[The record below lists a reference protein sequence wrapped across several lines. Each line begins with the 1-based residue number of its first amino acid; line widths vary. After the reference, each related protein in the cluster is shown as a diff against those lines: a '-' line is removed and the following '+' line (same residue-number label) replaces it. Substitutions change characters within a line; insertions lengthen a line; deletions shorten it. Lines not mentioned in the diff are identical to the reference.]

1 MKAIRMFALGSFTAA
16 MMLTVSLANAATDG
30 HNHEVVAS
38 FLKHVE
44 SLDSISDKIK
54 AEVKESVEE
63 LSKEQSPDAVTEGL
77 IKVYPEY
84 LKAVESSDADNID
97 EAVKLLGPLAESED
111 KFLAAEASFY
121 LARTLMNGDR
131 FEDAIS
137 SLDKV
142 TGDMGKFT
150 VHQGSAQYFTG
161 VANAGLLNNAKA
173 IESFM
178 QFLQFN
184 PDAPERLRVS
194 AWRQVQQLQSIQEG
208 KLDDVHQRMDYSR
221 RRLDLNE
228 TGEKTQTE
236 QDKIVTMLTKMIK
249 EEEKKECSSNCKKGG
264 T

>member
-1 MKAIRMFALGSFTAA
+1 
-16 MMLTVSLANAATDG
+16 MMLTVSFANAATDS
-30 HNHEVVAS
+30 HAQEVVAS
-38 FLKHVE
+38 FLKHIE
-44 SLDSISDKIK
+44 SLDSVSDEKKTEITK
-54 AEVKESVEE
+54 SVKE
-63 LSKEQSPDAVTEGL
+63 LSGDQSPDAVTEGL
-77 IKVYPEY
+77 MKVYPEY
-84 LKAVESSDADNID
+84 TKAVESSDSDNIE
-97 EAVKLLGPLAESED
+97 EAVKLLSPLADSED

-131 FEDAIS
+131 FEEAIP
-137 SLDKV
+137 SLAKL

-161 VANAGLLNNAKA
+161 VANAGLLKNAEA

-208 KLDDVHQRMDYSR
+208 KLDDIHQRMDYSR
-221 RRLDLNE
+221 RRLDLIE
-228 TGEKTQTE
+228 TGDKTQTE
-236 QDKIVTMLTKMIK
+236 QGQNRQNVDEDDQRRRK
-249 EEEKKECSSNCKKGG
+249 ERVQFKLQKKAG